1 MNQVF
6 MNIIANA
13 IDAFD
18 QAIIQGKLGDRVPK
32 IKITTQINSD
42 RQIVIQIAD
51 NGIGIPES
59 IKQRLFEAMFTT
71 KPVGKGT
78 GLGLAIAEQIVVE
91 KHNGKLTVDSQ
102 FGEGTTFTIK
112 IPMM

>member
-13 IDAFD
+13 IDAID
-18 QAIIQGKLGDRVPK
+18 EATIQGKMNARVPK

-51 NGIGIPES
+51 NGIGIPKS
-59 IKQRLFEAMFTT
+59 IKQRLFEAMF
-71 KPVGKGT
+71 
-78 GLGLAIAEQIVVE
+78 
-91 KHNGKLTVDSQ
+91 
-102 FGEGTTFTIK
+102 
-112 IPMM
+112 